1 MKFVKVLWIDNKNS
15 IMPQIDKEIFVE
27 YFVCI
32 FLVLLQTIAN
42 ESVSENFFKLNLRFY
57 LVVCFKL
64 KKAKYQKEIS
74 IMKNLF
80 KKIC

>member
-1 MKFVKVLWIDNKNS
+1 
-15 IMPQIDKEIFVE
+15 MPQIDKEIFVE

-42 ESVSENFFKLNLRFY
+42 ESVSENFFKINVRFY
-57 LVVCFKL
+57 LMMAFKL